1 MNLPDIFP
9 FMKLLQFQSYL
20 QKNKIDLAFFVHP
33 DVTIT
38 YFTQMKPSYAILT
51 ITPKTATLYLTD
63 LDSKPK
69 LRSISIKKLKKG
81 WDKELAKTKAKTIAI
96 NKETLSVSQLEK
108 IKKIFPKAHFTN
120 VSKTLHELR
129 AQKTP
134 QEIKKIAQACH
145 ITTNAF
151 NHLVKELPKK
161 TLKTE
166 QDVALFLEKSMRQQG
181 GDIAFPTIV
190 AMGKNAAIPHHVTI
204 TYPLHKGFLILDFGA
219 SYQHYCA
226 DMTRVLYLGNP
237 SVEEENWYSLLLK
250 SQEAAL
256 SAVAK
261 NVPFSTLDKISRKN
275 LGKYSSHF
283 IHSLGHGVGLEIH
296 EAPSFFEDRK
306 NVIKPNQVFTI
317 EPGIYFPGKFG
328 LRIEDTLV
336 FDGKVNILTSATK
349 KLIKIKY

>member
-1 MNLPDIFP
+1 
-9 FMKLLQFQSYL
+9 MKLREFQSYL
-20 QKNKIDLAFFVHP
+20 KKNNIDLAFFAHP
-33 DVTIT
+33 DIVIT
-38 YFTQMKPSYAILT
+38 YFTQMKPSYSILV
-51 ITPKTATLYLTD
+51 ITPKTATLHLTN

-69 LRSISIKKLKKG
+69 ITHVIIKNLKKG
-81 WDKELAKTKAKTIAI
+81 WDKELARTKAKAIAI

-108 IKKIFPKAHFTN
+108 IKKIFPKAKFID
-120 VSKTLHELR
+120 VAKSLHELR
-129 AQKTP
+129 AQKSP
-134 QEIKKIAQACH
+134 EEIKKIVKACQ

-151 NHLVKELPKK
+151 NDLIKELPCK

-190 AMGKNAAIPHHVTI
+190 ATGKNAAIPHHVTN
-204 TYPLHKGFLILDFGA
+204 TSPLRRGFLILDFGA

-226 DMTRVLYLGNP
+226 DMTRVLFLGKP
-237 SVEEENWYSLLLK
+237 SPEEAQWYSLLLK

-256 SAVAK
+256 SAVAD
-261 NVPFSTLDKISRKN
+261 NIPFSILDKISRKH
-275 LGKYSSHF
+275 LGKYSSYF

-296 EAPSFFEDRK
+296 EAPSFFEDK
-306 NVIKPNQVFTI
+306 QNVIKPNHVFTI

-336 FDGKVNILTSATK
+336 FNGKMKILTTANK
-349 KLIKIKY
+349 DLLALPF